1 MTLFVKHTKSKVHSV
16 INIRISCRYKLWADE
31 ASNMFG
37 GLDIVSVE
45 AIRGKDDK
53 EYIIEV
59 NTQFLFNSHAISHAS
74 SVKHFYEK

>member
-1 MTLFVKHTKSKVHSV
+1 M
-16 INIRISCRYKLWADE
+16 CRYKLWADE

-45 AIRGKDDK
+45 AIRGKDEK

-59 NTQFLFNSHAISHAS
+59 IQFVITIPS
-74 SVKHFYEK
+74 

>member
-1 MTLFVKHTKSKVHSV
+1 MCV
-16 INIRISCRYKLWADE
+16 IGVDLISYRYKLWADE

-45 AIRGKDDK
+45 AIRGKDEK

-59 NTQFLFNSHAISHAS
+59 N
-74 SVKHFYEK
+74 K